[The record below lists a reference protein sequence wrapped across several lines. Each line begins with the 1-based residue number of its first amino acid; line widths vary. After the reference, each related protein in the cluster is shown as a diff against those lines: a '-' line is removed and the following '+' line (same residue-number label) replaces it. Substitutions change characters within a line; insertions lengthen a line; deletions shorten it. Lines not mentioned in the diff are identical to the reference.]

1 MHFKITQR
9 MIWTAIILFQPG
21 IGVAKNVMS
30 FSGLLGQAM
39 RWLSLFLFAF
49 QGNSLLNQTKALDA
63 EQPSTEV

>member
-30 FSGLLGQAM
+30 FQGYLVRQCVGYLYFCLL
-39 RWLSLFLFAF
+39 F